1 MSSAPTPTPA
11 PASRIPKVDWPT
23 AFVIVA
29 ALATVVGLVAL
40 KQSLPAIAG
49 FIGSGAGAYLAFR
62 SAIQGRTVDEVK
74 SLANGNNEALRQQVS
89 DTRAEML
96 ALSKDHARVVAAL
109 AAKWPAN
116 VPLPPQV
123 TEPARGNAGNTG
135 P

>member
-1 MSSAPTPTPA
+1 VSSAPTPP
-11 PASRIPKVDWPT
+11 PSSRIPRFDWPT
-23 AFVIVA
+23 AAVVVA
-29 ALATVVGLVAL
+29 GFATVLGLVWM

-74 SLANGNNEALRQQVS
+74 SLANGNNEALRQQVA
-89 DTRAEML
+89 DTRSEML

-109 AAKWPAN
+109 AAKWPTD

-123 TEPARGNAGNTG
+123 TEPARVDAGHTVG
-135 P
+135 SA